1 MRKSIRRRHGE
12 LWRKR
17 GRRMRIHALWLLG
30 LVAGGSVDIA
40 QQHFYRE
47 EVDSFSTAMSIGQ
60 HVHDAARICRQTG
73 PGTTRALNDRHERAS
88 LRTKALGP

>member
-1 MRKSIRRRHGE
+1 
-12 LWRKR
+12 
-17 GRRMRIHALWLLG
+17 
-30 LVAGGSVDIA
+30 
-40 QQHFYRE
+40 
-47 EVDSFSTAMSIGQ
+47 MSIGQ